1 MIVIE
6 SKRKKSP
13 TLLKEYPNAVF
24 CDVTSMSPFHGL
36 RQLSPYYPWGDIPV
50 SFSPGIKASC
60 VEAVW
65 QGLKVFENADVDTAL
80 FSNYTLKGLKR
91 SSRVFGKVLGHRK
104 GVDGDQLLNYYD
116 ARKKIYIPTYKWMIE
131 HKAYETINCIRNY
144 CREHP
149 NDTIVLL
156 DYQTN
161 CRIDDLS
168 KPLSH
173 AFLVKAYVEGISP
186 YEDVRIEKKV
196 PNVYFVGRREISST
210 SIKYSFKELPAIEN
224 DNEQLKIEFDE

>member
-6 SKRKKSP
+6 SKRKKLE
-13 TLLKEYPNAVF
+13 TLLKEYPHAVF
-24 CDVTSMSPFHGL
+24 CDVTSKSPCRGL
-36 RQLSPYYPWGDIPV
+36 QQLSPFYPWGGIPV
-50 SFSPGIKASC
+50 SFSCGVKAFC

-65 QGLKVFENADVDTAL
+65 QGLKVFENADVDTTL
-80 FSNYTLKGLKR
+80 FSNYTMKGLKR
-91 SSRVFGKVLGHRK
+91 SSRVYGKVLGHRK

-116 ARKKIYIPTYKWMIE
+116 ARNKIYIPTYKWMLE
-131 HKAYETINCIRNY
+131 HKAYKTVNCIRNY
-144 CREHP
+144 CNEHP

-173 AFLVKAYVEGISP
+173 AFLVKAYVEGIHP
-186 YEDVRIEKKV
+186 FEDVVIEELEHH
-196 PNVYFVGRREISST
+196 YYCGRWIRQWT
-210 SIKYSFKELPAIEN
+210 TTKTTFKTIPVEESKTN
-224 DNEQLKIEFDE
+224 QLTIDFDE